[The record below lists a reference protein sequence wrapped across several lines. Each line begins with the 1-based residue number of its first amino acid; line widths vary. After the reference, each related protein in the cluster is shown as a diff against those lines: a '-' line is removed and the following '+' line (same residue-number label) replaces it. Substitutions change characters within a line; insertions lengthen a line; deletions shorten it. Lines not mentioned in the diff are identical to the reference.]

1 MRFGAKP
8 TEFSASHATSSS
20 LSPPSRPSMA
30 CSASAVN
37 GRSGTTVCMLIAIFE
52 MAPSGFPATML
63 LLKREPTRRTCQ
75 SSPEHRRSS
84 SECESRSMQQAEAA
98 AGGEEAHIRAVWVGG
113 VFGNSFRDPPE
124 AICAGSSQPAASKL
138 EVSPATNER
147 RSLNTF
153 GSRAWLACSHCAGS
167 SASAAMAGFDR
178 CWLPPG
184 TSACCR
190 ERLSASSR
198 HRARSCSPVTTRG
211 PCHRDFLVAGSHA
224 S

>member
-1 MRFGAKP
+1 
-8 TEFSASHATSSS
+8 
-20 LSPPSRPSMA
+20 
-30 CSASAVN
+30 
-37 GRSGTTVCMLIAIFE
+37 
-52 MAPSGFPATML
+52 
-63 LLKREPTRRTCQ
+63 
-75 SSPEHRRSS
+75 
-84 SECESRSMQQAEAA
+84 MQQAEAA

-198 HRARSCSPVTTRG
+198 HGARSCSPVPSVDSSRN
-211 PCHRDFLVAGSHA
+211 FLVAGSRHA
-224 S
+224 THDLIRILPPY